1 MAASFSSACNT
12 AIPSLCGICRPSKSP
27 SSVSTAPN
35 SIRAQPRAP
44 IGRPTATSLSP
55 TACLACCPQTTSSE
69 RVSVRNNHAAWRRML
84 AALRRRLGQRLARLD
99 DVNPEHL
106 ERLVAGL
113 GVVNRAFRN
122 LIGFAG
128 LDDQRRL
135 AVDQKVE
142 FALKHIAGF
151 GAGMGMAARG

>member
-1 MAASFSSACNT
+1 MA
-12 AIPSLCGICRPSKSP
+12 PS
-27 SSVSTAPN
+27 
-35 SIRAQPRAP
+35 SIRAQPRAR
-44 IGRPTATSLSP
+44 IGRPRATSLSRN
-55 TACLACCPQTTSSE
+55 AFWDCCPKTTSSG
-69 RVSVRNNHAAWRRML
+69 RVSVWNDHAAWRRML

-142 FALKHIAGF
+142 FALEHIAGF
-151 GAGMGMAARG
+151 GARSEERRVG